1 MGRQIKA
8 RSARNGEGT
17 GKKGQAR
24 LMYKLI
30 QGPNREPWREPSPGG
45 SRAVKE
51 QSLSVEESRTKP
63 EETIGSPQKCR

>member
-8 RSARNGEGT
+8 RSARNGEGIC
-17 GKKGQAR
+17 KKGQAR

-30 QGPNREPWREPSPGG
+30 QEPNREPWREPLPGG

-51 QSLSVEESRTKP
+51 QS
-63 EETIGSPQKCR
+63 